1 MKRFRQML
9 ALLLALVMIAS
20 TLAACGEKDTATPD
34 EAEAEQAIIA
44 TAVQFSKSGA
54 YTTTVSSETV
64 DLSAVTADKIEVQYY
79 NLNQQNTLEIATVDE
94 ATPEATREEP
104 SKAEITG
111 TKKNDDGSWTIAFT
125 DPDAAEN
132 RTAFY
137 EVVFDGIEDSAT
149 VKVEFPEITLTQDLE
164 FVTPA
169 DHTIKVAL
177 TIEGG
182 EFTDGVAA
190 DDIELGVA
198 FANMEVE
205 VISASAQ
212 NLTVELKGDLTRS
225 AANTYQCGTVGVRPS
240 AVKDGSSTVSV
251 EVPVKLESASF
262 DAPTLKYE
270 DGKITGDFK
279 IYGLVDIDTL
289 TKDNVKLDGAT
300 VEAVEKVDDNTVKL
314 TVSAEDVNSVNR
326 FADSFCNAEL
336 TLGDYVTT
344 MDLCRASFYP
354 VFDYVEQDGDSL
366 KLTVKLY
373 ASNGTFAEGFSEDM
387 ITYDSGF
394 ADAKTESLT
403 IDSDRLAN
411 LILTIT
417 ANGMTEETLDVDGDI
432 TLAEGALLNL
442 WGDTAYEAG
451 YLRGYNA
458 ESMGKGIFGDLWD
471 KIKDGASY
479 VWDKVKDG
487 ASYVWDKVKD
497 GASKAYDYYKEGVKQ
512 VKKGLGYISD
522 FLGFDITGPFGGDN
536 NAEVL
541 SNQEKL
547 LKCGKQILSELG
559 AVRGDLAVVK
569 SDLSEMKTLMHSVLG
584 NQYEVMEQL
593 FDMRNDPYRENLEN
607 LESYINRIS
616 MTYEL
621 GAIYM
626 ALEDAVADGRLAEM
640 PSFKNVPVE
649 KLPEALKP
657 YSKYLPDISTMSD
670 KQLADYTNRVID
682 YITARSMNKSD
693 TEFKSFDDNYREL
706 KKALT
711 TVANKLRRTDSSNP
725 LIVFDDLC
733 AKKYNFDSQCFD
745 FRASTRITALFLL
758 AEGMELVTAFEKV
771 PGGAL
776 SPDYQDI
783 APKVDEAILQI
794 NLMPIGH
801 PASEIKA
808 YPHTESVPVS
818 QTGKY
823 ISDIAL
829 AGGNTQSEALN
840 ALIDAGYTPVNIN
853 LQRDNWVYLGYK
865 ATDNRNEAIKYL
877 EYFTKY
883 QVSIDPDLIGK
894 ETITFGGDA
903 TFTRAKCLGSEEF
916 KATNGDFYYG
926 MGYFPTYLYFSTTID
941 DGYQLYNI
949 CHTRFPGELGYSW
962 ESQSS
967 RSVDRDFDEE
977 YYPYSYVLKKKIAV
991 KESAEYGSCTYSR
1004 WGAAILNG
1012 KDNYNGMNW
1021 TEAELDAF
1029 FYRAGG
1035 KTLQQEL
1042 ASAGINIKNPLL
1054 INYSVGQSC
1063 GKWLYN
1069 MRLLSTSAT
1078 NYSSAYN
1085 KTEQEKKDLYAPTD
1099 TAFCLFEYFDA
1110 Y

>member
-314 TVSAEDVNSVNR
+314 TVSAEDVESINS

-403 IDSDRLAN
+403 IDSDRLAT
-411 LILTIT
+411 LILTIP

-522 FLGFDITGPFGGDN
+522 FLGFDITGLFGGN
-536 NAEVL
+536 NDEVL

-621 GAIYM
+621 GATYM

-640 PSFKNVPVE
+640 PSFKNVSIE

-670 KQLADYTNRVID
+670 KQLADYTNRIID

-823 ISDIAL
+823 ISKVAISSGD
-829 AGGNTQSEALN
+829 TQSEAIS
-840 ALIDAGYTPVNIN
+840 ALVDAGYTPVNIN
-853 LQRDNWVYLGYK
+853 ISWNRWMYWGYK
-865 ATDNRNEAIKYL
+865 TTNDVKEANNGLQYVSRENRYVDPSIIGVES
-877 EYFTKY
+877 FTLY
-883 QVSIDPDLIGK
+883 DEL
-894 ETITFGGDA
+894 TFY
-903 TFTRAKCLGSEEF
+903 RVECLGSEEF
-916 KATNGDFYYG
+916 KATNGDLNYGTGHSPCYAYYTKG
-926 MGYFPTYLYFSTTID
+926 LDPNSYGTLTDLT
-941 DGYQLYNI
+941 
-949 CHTRFPGELGYSW
+949 HTRFPGELGASW
-962 ESQSS
+962 NSLSS
-967 RSVDRDFDEE
+967 RNVDRDYDEE
-977 YYPYSYVLKKKIAV
+977 YYPYSYVLKKKVCI
-991 KESAEYGSCTYSR
+991 KESADYGSCAYYR
-1004 WGAAILNG
+1004 WGGAILNG
-1012 KDNYNGMNW
+1012 KSNLTGDNW
-1021 TEAELDAF
+1021 TDTQLDDF
-1029 FYRAGG
+1029 FRRMGG

-1042 ASAGINIKNPLL
+1042 ASAGINMKNPLL
-1054 INYSVGQSC
+1054 INYSVGHTGRSQF
-1063 GKWLYN
+1063 N
-1069 MRLLSTSAT
+1069 MRLLNTNAT
-1078 NYSSAYN
+1078 NYSSAYD
-1085 KTEQEKKDLYAPTD
+1085 KTEKEKDDSYAPMD
-1099 TAFCLFEYFDA
+1099 TRFCLFEYFDS